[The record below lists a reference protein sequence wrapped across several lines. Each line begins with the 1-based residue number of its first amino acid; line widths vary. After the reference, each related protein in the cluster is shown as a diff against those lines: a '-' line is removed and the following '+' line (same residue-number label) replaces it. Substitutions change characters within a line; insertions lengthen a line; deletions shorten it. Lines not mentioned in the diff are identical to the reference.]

1 MKKAAAA
8 ICVGAM
14 AFTAVPAFAAEVP
27 VIPVSSQQESGIT
40 PYWTCI
46 NDIFT
51 DFSIS
56 NRTASIYADV
66 TGTYGQATKA
76 KVVVELQEKNGSSW
90 STIATWTDTQN
101 DYRASVSTTKS
112 VTKGKTY
119 RIKVTVTVWEGSQSE
134 SHTTYSGEETA

>member
-14 AFTAVPAFAAEVP
+14 AFTAVPALAAEVP
-27 VIPVSSQQESGIT
+27 VNYQQESGIT

-46 NDIFT
+46 NDVLV

-56 NRTASIYADV
+56 NCTASIYAAV
-66 TGTYGQATKA
+66 TGTVSSATKA
-76 KVVVELQEKNGSSW
+76 EILVELQEKSGSSW
-90 STIATWTDTQN
+90 KTVASWTGSGT
-101 DYRASVSTTKS
+101 YRASVSTTKS

-119 RIKVTVTVWEGSQSE
+119 RLKVTVQVWEGNQSE
-134 SHTTYSGEETA
+134 KFVDYSNEKTA